1 MFLYFCFQIELRMNK
16 EMLNTCLFYLFIAML
31 FFLDLRMSGLL
42 LYSLIMLIL
51 FLPIRFVILNLIAF
65 GMHIF
70 VIFHINELNNV
81 FFSLDILF
89 SILVFSY
96 ILSRKFLLI
105 ESFIPSIIVFL
116 LLYFKD
122 NFLVV
127 EAMSALGILSLV
139 LIIILGSFLLI
150 LIKELAETLT

>member
-1 MFLYFCFQIELRMNK
+1 MNK